1 MKKYLID
8 LVIKL
13 RNNLLEIN
21 PGKIRDWW
29 PLLFGPAIILTV
41 YISYL
46 LNPHPSCWV
55 GNKARLELLA
65 LYFTSAATIIYLIR
79 VIFSRNPVFI
89 LLFALS
95 VTFLCREIHFAG
107 TSTGVYIALVILGIW
122 SLFWQDRIFEG
133 LKKGELFK
141 WVVSTFSVYFLSQLV
156 ARRVFRFMPLEDILH
171 VPFEEMLE
179 NGAHLMLITTAFSD
193 LFSRHIKDRDTD
205 FTD

>member
-8 LVIKL
+8 FIIKL
-13 RNNLLEIN
+13 KKNLLDVN
-21 PGKIRDWW
+21 PGKISDWW

-46 LNPHPSCWV
+46 LNPTPSCWV
-55 GNKARLELLA
+55 GNKARLEMLA
-65 LYFTSAATIIYLIR
+65 IYFTSAATIIYLIR

-95 VTFLCREIHFAG
+95 LTFLCREIHFAG
-107 TSTGVYIALVILGIW
+107 TSAGVYIALGILGAW
-122 SLFWQDRIFEG
+122 TLLWQDRIFEG
-133 LKKGELFK
+133 LKKGALLK
-141 WVVSTFSVYFLSQLV
+141 WVISTFSVYFLSQLV

-179 NGAHLMLITTAFSD
+179 NGAHLLLITTAFSD
-193 LFSRHIKDRDTD
+193 LFSRPIKKCDTD

>member
-13 RNNLLEIN
+13 KNNILEIN
-21 PGKIRDWW
+21 PGKISDWW

-46 LNPHPSCWV
+46 LNPHPSCWI
-55 GNKARLELLA
+55 GNKPRLEMLA
-65 LYFTSAATIIYLIR
+65 IYFTSAATIIYLIR
-79 VIFSRNPVFI
+79 IIFSRNPVFI

-95 VTFLCREIHFAG
+95 LTFLCREIHFAG
-107 TSTGVYIALVILGIW
+107 TTTGVYIALAILGVW

-133 LKKGELFK
+133 LKKGALLK
-141 WVVSTFSVYFLSQLV
+141 WVVSTFAIYFLSVLV

-179 NGAHLMLITTAFSD
+179 NGAHLMLIATAFSD
-193 LFSRHIKDRDTD
+193 LFSRHIKERDMD
-205 FTD
+205 